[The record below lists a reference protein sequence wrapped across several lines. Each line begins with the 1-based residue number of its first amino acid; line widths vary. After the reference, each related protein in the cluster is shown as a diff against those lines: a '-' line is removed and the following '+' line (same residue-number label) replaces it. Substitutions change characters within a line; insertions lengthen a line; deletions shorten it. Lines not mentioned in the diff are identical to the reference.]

1 MELLL
6 IILQDGMYK
15 LISTGS
21 ILENSLDCFDYCD
34 IWRNELT
41 TYLEHMN
48 RHVIIKGEYTGAHFF
63 GCLCE

>member
-1 MELLL
+1 
-6 IILQDGMYK
+6 MYN
-15 LISTGS
+15 LISTGT

-41 TYLEHMN
+41 TYLEHIN
-48 RHVIIKGEYTGAHFF
+48 RHVITKGEYTGAQFF